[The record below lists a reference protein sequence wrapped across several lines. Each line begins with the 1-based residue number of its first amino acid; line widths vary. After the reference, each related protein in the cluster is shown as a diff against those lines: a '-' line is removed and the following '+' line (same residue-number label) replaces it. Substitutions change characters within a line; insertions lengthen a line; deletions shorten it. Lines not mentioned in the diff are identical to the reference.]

1 MCRYT
6 VSSLCAG
13 AVFANRPG
21 MLYSC
26 SEDILQVW
34 QLSNSHYPS
43 FKFLPQKRAMAGQAH
58 HSRQVLS
65 LITLFTPCRM
75 FLPGERMSPT
85 RKTTMKNRPSITKE
99 EDHKTRKC
107 RTFVSEKLP
116 HTIMMNLSGASS
128 RSAAHQFPMF
138 MISPSFREGIRR
150 LSAFFCSSS

>member
-34 QLSNSHYPS
+34 QLSNSYYPS

-99 EDHKTRKC
+99 EDKRNKEISYHENETQGYVIDRLVPC
-107 RTFVSEKLP
+107 RNS
-116 HTIMMNLSGASS
+116 
-128 RSAAHQFPMF
+128 
-138 MISPSFREGIRR
+138 IRIFAMDCR
-150 LSAFFCSSS
+150 RDDGNY

>member
-99 EDHKTRKC
+99 EDHKNKEVPDICLRETAA
-107 RTFVSEKLP
+107 
-116 HTIMMNLSGASS
+116 HYHMNLSGTSS

>member
-43 FKFLPQKRAMAGQAH
+43 FKFLPQKGAMADQAH
-58 HSRQVLS
+58 HSWAGAVSDNLYAMPYVPARGTHV
-65 LITLFTPCRM
+65 T
-75 FLPGERMSPT
+75 
-85 RKTTMKNRPSITKE
+85 NKE
-99 EDHKTRKC
+99 NNN
-107 RTFVSEKLP
+107 EKQ
-116 HTIMMNLSGASS
+116 TI
-128 RSAAHQFPMF
+128 HY
-138 MISPSFREGIRR
+138 
-150 LSAFFCSSS
+150 